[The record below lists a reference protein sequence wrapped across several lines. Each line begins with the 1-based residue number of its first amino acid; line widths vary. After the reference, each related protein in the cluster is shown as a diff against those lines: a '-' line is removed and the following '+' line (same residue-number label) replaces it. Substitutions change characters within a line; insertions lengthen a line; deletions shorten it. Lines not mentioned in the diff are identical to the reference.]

1 MNDYGVLR
9 LSNKKDAPGK
19 EMKVKFIFEVK
30 FDNQFRIK
38 RKVRLVA
45 CGYSQIKNVNYGS
58 TYSPTPSIM
67 IVKLLFAIAVIKRL
81 CIASFD
87 IRGAFLEG
95 VNEYPNYVYLP
106 GILYHD
112 GMKRRYRVLASLYG
126 QKNAG
131 KIFNDKFNDIVTKWG
146 FERCIIAKTLYL
158 LKINENEFII
168 INVHV
173 DDGFVAAT
181 SMSSVVKMYDEFD
194 KVFVKKIERFIPIQK
209 FIGLEIIENN
219 ENNCITLGQQLY
231 VNQILNDV
239 NLCIDTTAKTK
250 IPIKPGL
257 NLRTSEQN
265 NDNKPILEHTG
276 KFRFLA
282 DRTRYDMLV
291 ATGELSCGASNFPS
305 DNHISTLYQSYKYL
319 SSKSDTKLKFSGDD
333 LKIFGFC
340 DASYNAGKSR
350 LGGCLFPNLHSG
362 AFHCFS
368 VNDKTVSRSICESEI
383 KAIDILVLYIIE
395 VIEVV
400 TFLCYY
406 TKNAI
411 PIYCDN
417 EVAKEIVET
426 IKNPNKTKHIIRI
439 IEFLRE
445 KVNEGII
452 KLIFIPSELNVADVL
467 TKPLWEDQFNHH
479 INVLMN
485 GFNGNEI
492 ATTYLTM
499 DNVIEMYNITD

>member
-1 MNDYGVLR
+1 M
-9 LSNKKDAPGK
+9 
-19 EMKVKFIFEVK
+19 
-30 FDNQFRIK
+30 Q
-38 RKVRLVA
+38 
-45 CGYSQIKNVNYGS
+45 
-58 TYSPTPSIM
+58 
-67 IVKLLFAIAVIKRL
+67 VI
-81 CIASFD
+81 
-87 IRGAFLEG
+87 
-95 VNEYPNYVYLP
+95 N
-106 GILYHD
+106 
-112 GMKRRYRVLASLYG
+112 
-126 QKNAG
+126 
-131 KIFNDKFNDIVTKWG
+131 
-146 FERCIIAKTLYL
+146 
-158 LKINENEFII
+158 
-168 INVHV
+168 
-173 DDGFVAAT
+173 
-181 SMSSVVKMYDEFD
+181 
-194 KVFVKKIERFIPIQK
+194 
-209 FIGLEIIENN
+209 
-219 ENNCITLGQQLY
+219 
-231 VNQILNDV
+231 
-239 NLCIDTTAKTK
+239 
-250 IPIKPGL
+250 
-257 NLRTSEQN
+257 
-265 NDNKPILEHTG
+265 
-276 KFRFLA
+276 
-282 DRTRYDMLV
+282 
-291 ATGELSCGASNFPS
+291 
-305 DNHISTLYQSYKYL
+305 
-319 SSKSDTKLKFSGDD
+319 
-333 LKIFGFC
+333 
-340 DASYNAGKSR
+340 NAGKSR

-417 EVAKEIVET
+417 EVAKQIVET